1 MPLTIKLFKF
11 DLKKFA
17 PPVIGPKIVFGGRKI
32 KI

>member
-17 PPVIGPKIVFGGRKI
+17 PPVIGPKIVLVEENKN
-32 KI
+32 